1 MSTRGRHVSS
11 RSPAFARDLL
21 VMLVGIFIVGVVV
34 FGGLYVFT
42 RLGDD
47 GPSAGVSL
55 SSTTTATTDV
65 AGTVLSTS
73 TTTTVVTTTAPPST
87 TAAIVVRDPAE
98 VRVLVLNA
106 VGRSGIAATLTQ
118 QLAERGYQTLSPDNY
133 QPPLEQSR
141 VWYRPGFGA
150 EALEVAAFVPDALIE
165 LNPDEQ
171 TEADVVVV
179 LGASFEG

>member
-1 MSTRGRHVSS
+1 MSMRGRHVSS

-47 GPSAGVSL
+47 GGGTAAPP
-55 SSTTTATTDV
+55 SSTTTASTEV
-65 AGTVLSTS
+65 AGTVVSTTSTTVATS
-73 TTTTVVTTTAPPST
+73 TTTLPST
-87 TAAIVVRDPAE
+87 TSAIVVREPAE

-118 QLAERGYQTLSPDNY
+118 QLADRGYQTLEPDNY

-141 VWYRPGFGA
+141 VWYRPGYGA

-179 LGASFEG
+179 LGASFAG